1 MEPMEAET
9 EQKPGAIPGEATAV
23 SEVLPGPEAPA
34 ETPVEAAPEAPVEAA
49 PEAPAEAAPEAPV
62 TASLESAQTPSDEP
76 ADEVSDEAT
85 ELIESAAPDDEAD
98 EEETDADDE
107 DADDEDPS
115 EEEHADLS
123 SLQLPPREETPSDPP
138 LRSRKHHVAPALIAI
153 DRVDDDR
160 FFQLRPEGELSLLA
174 TDLARLGQ
182 LFPVDLRLV
191 PPDRF
196 QVVCGFR
203 RVEALRFLQRDR
215 VLARLHTDL
224 SDEDALLMALAD
236 AIHYVPVSR
245 EELESL
251 RKKLESAGRLGSEAR
266 DMLDKALS
274 EGDDLAPET
283 IDEEVDADELAAK
296 VATQLGDINQ
306 DLALL
311 ADVFGSLDAEMKET
325 LLQQLRYSAELVA
338 FLEAKER

>member
-34 ETPVEAAPEAPVEAA
+34 ETPVEVA